1 MRNQAHDGLHVAI
14 IMDGNGRWAGARG
27 LARGAGHHAGVAALR
42 RIIECAPNFGIAVLT
57 VYAFSADNWRRPLS
71 EVSALMSILESYLR
85 NEMADLA
92 RAGIRLTAIGRRDR
106 LPDCLPEL
114 ISHAEAV
121 SARGS
126 KLHLRIAIDYSGR
139 DAILAAAAACGA
151 SPLTREAVSCHL
163 AAGVAIPNV
172 DLLIRTGGE
181 KRLSDFM
188 LWEAAYA
195 ELYFTDRLWPDFG
208 PDDLRQALREF
219 RKRDRRFGALSS
231 VRASNEASP
240 AEVDRSSQRAWTWG
254 RN

>member
-1 MRNQAHDGLHVAI
+1 MKNQAHDGLHVAI
-14 IMDGNGRWAGARG
+14 IMDGNGRWAVARG
-27 LARGAGHHAGVAALR
+27 WARGAGHQAGVAALR
-42 RIIECAPNFGIAVLT
+42 RIVECAPNLGIAALT
-57 VYAFSADNWRRPLS
+57 VYVFSVDNWRRPAS
-71 EVSALMSILESYLR
+71 EVSALMSILQTYLR
-85 NEMADLA
+85 NEVADLA
-92 RAGIRLTAIGRRDR
+92 KAGIKLSAIGRRDR
-106 LPDCLPEL
+106 LPDGLPEL
-114 ISHAEAV
+114 IGHAEAV

-151 SPLTREAVSCHL
+151 SPPTREAVSCHL
-163 AAGVAIPNV
+163 AAGAAVPNV

-219 RKRDRRFGALSS
+219 RSRDRRFGALSS
-231 VRASNEASP
+231 AGASNGASP
-240 AEVDRSSQRAWTWG
+240 AEVDRLVQGAWTRG